1 VTEPAIMLV
10 AGEASGDLHGAAL
23 CRALRERAPGA
34 RLFGMGGARM
44 AAAGMEIVE
53 DVTARAIVGGTE
65 AMAGVVPLYRAYR
78 RLRARLSGTERPH
91 ALVLIDFPEFNLRL
105 ARVARQ
111 RGVPVVYFIPPQ
123 IWAWRGWRIRAMR
136 RRLSLVLA
144 VFPFELP
151 FYRRARV
158 PVAYVGH
165 PLVDALVA
173 APARGD
179 ARARLGLPP
188 DAQVLGLLPGSRR
201 GEVERLLP
209 IMRDAVARVAAHRPS
224 TRFALALAPTI
235 DATIVTR
242 HLGVASGTVVR
253 DDVHDV
259 IRASDVVLATSGTVT
274 LEAAIL
280 GAPMVVCYRVSRLTA
295 FMIKSLIRVPW
306 MSLPNLVLGRPVV
319 TELFQAE
326 ATGERVAAEA
336 LRLLDD
342 AGARDAQRVAFRE
355 LAGGLGEPGVGA
367 RAARFV
373 LAAAGTTSCPTRAAS

>member
-1 VTEPAIMLV
+1 MLV

-23 CRALRERAPGA
+23 CQALRERAPGA

-44 AAAGMEIVE
+44 AAAGMEVVE

-65 AMAGVVPLYRAYR
+65 AVAGVFPLYRTYR
-78 RLRARLSGTERPH
+78 RLRARLGGAERPH

-105 ARVARQ
+105 ARAAR
-111 RGVPVVYFIPPQ
+111 RCGVPVVYFIPPQ
-123 IWAWRGWRIRAMR
+123 IWAWRGWRVRAMR

-158 PVAYVGH
+158 PVEYVGH
-165 PLVDALVA
+165 PLIDALATV
-173 APARGD
+173 PARGE
-179 ARARLGLPP
+179 ARVRLGIAA
-188 DAQVLGLLPGSRR
+188 DEHVIGLLPGSRH

-209 IMRDAVARVAAHRPS
+209 IMREAVARVAARRPS
-224 TRFALALAPTI
+224 ARFVLALAPTV
-235 DATIVTR
+235 DAAFVSR
-242 HLGVASGTVVR
+242 HLDGASVTVVR

-274 LEAAIL
+274 LEAALL
-280 GAPMVVCYRVSRLTA
+280 GAPMVVCYRVSRLSA
-295 FMIKSLIRVPW
+295 LMIRSLIRVPW
-306 MSLPNLVLGRPVV
+306 MSLPNLLLGRPVV
-319 TELFQAE
+319 TELFQEE
-326 ATGERVAAEA
+326 ATGESVGTEV

-355 LAGGLGEPGVGA
+355 LARGLGEPGVGA
-367 RAARFV
+367 RAARLV
-373 LAAAGTTSCPTRAAS
+373 LAATRSPS